1 MYRRAFYPAKKK
13 PVTLVIVLEKLPSQS
28 MFGSTAFKPS
38 GWRHSWRLK
47 PCGDMNVPD
56 PDGLKAVLP

>member
-13 PVTLVIVLEKLPSQS
+13 PVTLVISFEKLPWQRT
-28 MFGSTAFKPS
+28 GSTAFKPS
-38 GWRHSWRLK
+38 GWRHSWRRK
-47 PCGDMNVPD
+47 SCWDMNVPD